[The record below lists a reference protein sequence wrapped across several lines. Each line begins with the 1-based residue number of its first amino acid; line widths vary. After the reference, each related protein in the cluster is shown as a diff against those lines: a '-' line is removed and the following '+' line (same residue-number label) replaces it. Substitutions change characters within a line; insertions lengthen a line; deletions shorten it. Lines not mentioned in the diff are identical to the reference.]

1 VEGAAQRRSGL
12 VLSAEDILMAFERPP
27 ARPGEWE
34 GGWPTTL
41 HDYERLVE
49 AFQDRLV
56 RYAFRR
62 LGNLHD
68 AEDVAQEVLVRAYDS
83 REDRRRVLCVRAY
96 LYRMASN
103 CCTDHL
109 RMRGRR
115 DSSTKEMEVMQL
127 PSHQPDGLQEA
138 TAAEELRRIEALL
151 RRIPARHA
159 EVVRLRVL
167 DELHLNE
174 IAEVI
179 GRPLPTVKSRLR
191 YGLEKLRKI
200 VVREK
205 EASL

>member
-1 VEGAAQRRSGL
+1 
-12 VLSAEDILMAFERPP
+12 MASEQPP

-34 GGWPTTL
+34 GGWPQTL
-41 HDYERLVE
+41 PDYERLVE

-83 REDRRRVLCVRAY
+83 REERRQVMCVSAY

-103 CCTDHL
+103 RCTDHL
-109 RMRGRR
+109 RMRVR
-115 DSSTKEMEVMQL
+115 SSISTEEMEVMQL
-127 PSHQPDGLQEA
+127 SSHQPTGLDEA
-138 TAAEELRRIEALL
+138 AAAEELRRIEALL
-151 RRIPARHA
+151 RGIPARQA

-174 IAEVI
+174 IAEVV
-179 GRPLPTVKSRLR
+179 GCSLPTVRSRLR
-191 YGLEKLRKI
+191 YGIEKLREI

-205 EASL
+205 EASV

>member
-1 VEGAAQRRSGL
+1 
-12 VLSAEDILMAFERPP
+12 MASERPP

-34 GGWPTTL
+34 GGWPQTL
-41 HDYERLVE
+41 PDYERLVE

-62 LGNLHD
+62 LGNLQD
-68 AEDVAQEVLVRAYDS
+68 AEDVAQEVLVRAYGS
-83 REDRRRVLCVRAY
+83 REERRQVLCVSAY

-103 CCTDHL
+103 GCTDHL

-115 DSSTKEMEVMQL
+115 NISTEEMQDMQL
-127 PSHQPDGLQEA
+127 PSRQPDGLQEA

-151 RRIPARHA
+151 HRIPARHA

>member
-1 VEGAAQRRSGL
+1 MG
-12 VLSAEDILMAFERPP
+12 FEEP

-34 GGWPTTL
+34 GGWPATL
-41 HDYERLVE
+41 REYERLVE

-68 AEDVAQEVLVRAYDS
+68 AEDVAQEVLVRAYDC
-83 REDRRRVLCVRAY
+83 RDERGRVLCVRAY

-103 CCTDHL
+103 RCTDHL
-109 RMRGRR
+109 RRRGRR
-115 DSSTKEMEVMQL
+115 DVSTEETEFMQL
-127 PSHQPDGLQEA
+127 PSAQPTGPEEVA
-138 TAAEELRRIEALL
+138 AAEELQRIEAML
-151 RRIPARHA
+151 RSIPPAQA

-167 DELHLNE
+167 DELRLNE
-174 IAEVI
+174 IAEVV
-179 GRPLPTVKSRLR
+179 GCPLTTVKSRLR
-191 YGLEKLRKI
+191 YGLEKLREL

>member
-1 VEGAAQRRSGL
+1 
-12 VLSAEDILMAFERPP
+12 MAGEEPP
-27 ARPGEWE
+27 ASSGFAPAEPGYARTKPGEWV
-34 GGWPTTL
+34 GSWPETL
-41 HDYERLVE
+41 HDYERFVE

-68 AEDVAQEVLVRAYDS
+68 AEDVAQEVLVRAYGS
-83 REDRRRVLCVRAY
+83 REERRQVVYVSAY

-115 DSSTKEMEVMQL
+115 GTVMEEMEVMQL
-127 PSHQPDGLQEA
+127 PSRQPDGLQEA
-138 TAAEELRRIEALL
+138 AAAEELRRIEALL
-151 RRIPARHA
+151 RRIPAQQA

-167 DELHLNE
+167 DELHFNE
-174 IAEVI
+174 IAEVV
-179 GRPLPTVKSRLR
+179 GCPRPPVKSRLR
-191 YGLEKLRKI
+191 YGIEKLREM

>member
-1 VEGAAQRRSGL
+1 
-12 VLSAEDILMAFERPP
+12 
-27 ARPGEWE
+27 
-34 GGWPTTL
+34 
-41 HDYERLVE
+41 VE

-68 AEDVAQEVLVRAYDS
+68 AEDVAQEVLVRAYGS
-83 REDRRRVLCVRAY
+83 REERSQVQCVSAY

-103 CCTDHL
+103 RCTDHL
-109 RMRGRR
+109 RVRGRR
-115 DSSTKEMEVMQL
+115 NASNEELEVMQL
-127 PSHQPDGLQEA
+127 PSRQPTGLDEA
-138 TAAEELRRIEALL
+138 ADAEELQRIEGLL
-151 RRIPARHA
+151 RNISPSQA

-174 IAEVI
+174 IAEVV
-179 GRPLPTVKSRLR
+179 GCPLATVKSRLR
-191 YGLEKLRKI
+191 YGLEKLREI

>member
-1 VEGAAQRRSGL
+1 
-12 VLSAEDILMAFERPP
+12 MASERPP

-34 GGWPTTL
+34 GSWPQTL
-41 HDYERLVE
+41 ADYERLVE

-62 LGNLHD
+62 LGNLQD
-68 AEDVAQEVLVRAYDS
+68 AEDVAQEVLVRAYGS
-83 REDRRRVLCVRAY
+83 REARRQVLCVSAY

-115 DSSTKEMEVMQL
+115 SISTEEMQVMQL
-127 PSHQPDGLQEA
+127 PSRQPDGLQEA
-138 TAAEELRRIEALL
+138 AAAEELRRIETLL
-151 RRIPARHA
+151 RGIPAPQA
-159 EVVRLRVL
+159 AVVRLRVL

-179 GRPLPTVKSRLR
+179 GCSLPTVKSRLR
-191 YGLEKLRKI
+191 YGLEKLREI
-200 VVREK
+200 VVRKK

>member
-1 VEGAAQRRSGL
+1 
-12 VLSAEDILMAFERPP
+12 MAFERPP
-27 ARPGEWE
+27 ARPVEWE
-34 GGWPTTL
+34 GSWPETL
-41 HDYERLVE
+41 PDYERLVE

-83 REDRRRVLCVRAY
+83 RAERRQVVCVSAY

-109 RMRGRR
+109 RMRRR
-115 DSSTKEMEVMQL
+115 SISTKEMEAMQL

-138 TAAEELRRIEALL
+138 VAAEELRRIEALL
-151 RRIPARHA
+151 RRVPARQA

-179 GRPLPTVKSRLR
+179 GCPLPTVKSRLR
-191 YGLEKLRKI
+191 YGLEKLREI
-200 VVREK
+200 VLRGK
-205 EASL
+205 EASV

>member
-1 VEGAAQRRSGL
+1 
-12 VLSAEDILMAFERPP
+12 MAFEGPP

-34 GGWPTTL
+34 GGWPETL

-68 AEDVAQEVLVRAYDS
+68 AEDVAQEVLVRAYAS
-83 REDRRRVLCVRAY
+83 REERRQVVYVSAY

-103 CCTDHL
+103 CCTDRL

-115 DSSTKEMEVMQL
+115 SMTTQEMEVMQL
-127 PSHQPDGLQEA
+127 PSRQPDGLQEA
-138 TAAEELRRIEALL
+138 AAAEELRRIEALL
-151 RRIPARHA
+151 RGIPARQA
-159 EVVRLRVL
+159 EVVRLRVF

-174 IAEVI
+174 IAEVV
-179 GRPLPTVKSRLR
+179 GCPLPTVKSRLR
-191 YGLEKLRKI
+191 YGLEKLREI

-205 EASL
+205 EAAL

>member
-1 VEGAAQRRSGL
+1 
-12 VLSAEDILMAFERPP
+12 MAFERLP

-34 GGWPTTL
+34 GGWPETL

-68 AEDVAQEVLVRAYDS
+68 AEDVAQEVLVRACDS
-83 REDRRRVLCVRAY
+83 RGERRQVLCVSAY

-109 RMRGRR
+109 RMRSRR
-115 DSSTKEMEVMQL
+115 RISPKEMEVMQL
-127 PSHQPDGLQEA
+127 PSRQPDGLQEA
-138 TAAEELRRIEALL
+138 AAAEELRRIEALL

-179 GRPLPTVKSRLR
+179 GCPLPTVKSRLR

-205 EASL
+205 EAAI

>member
-1 VEGAAQRRSGL
+1 
-12 VLSAEDILMAFERPP
+12 MASERPP

-34 GGWPTTL
+34 GSWPETL
-41 HDYERLVE
+41 HDCERFVE

-68 AEDVAQEVLVRAYDS
+68 AEDVAQEVLVRACNS
-83 REDRRRVLCVRAY
+83 REERRQVLCVSAY
-96 LYRMASN
+96 LWRMASN

-115 DSSTKEMEVMQL
+115 GTSTREMEVMQL
-127 PSHQPDGLQEA
+127 PSRQPDGLQEA
-138 TAAEELRRIEALL
+138 VAAEELRRIEALL
-151 RRIPARHA
+151 RRIPSRFA

-174 IAEVI
+174 IAEVV
-179 GRPLPTVKSRLR
+179 GCPLPTVKSRLR
-191 YGLEKLRKI
+191 YGLEKLREI